1 MRDFCSSSEQHQGI
15 CMANVKLQGLAKSF
29 GDVRVLRD
37 VSLDVHDGEFLTL
50 LGPSGCGKST
60 LLRII
65 AGLERQT
72 AGSVI
77 IGDRAVD
84 NLAPK
89 HRDVAMVFQTYAL
102 YPHMTVAA
110 NLSLPLVMRRM
121 SSLQRLP
128 MIGSLMP
135 GARAQKAAVAR
146 DVQEVATSL
155 ELQDLLERKPG
166 QLSGG
171 QRQRVA
177 LARAMVRH
185 PAVFLMDEPL
195 SNLDAKLRAQMRTE
209 ITGLRRKLAATFVYV
224 THDQLEAMTMSDRVA
239 VMFEGRIVQLG
250 SPQALYSQPA
260 TRQVAEFIGSP
271 RINLIEATAQSDG
284 IVFAADTQLPIQ
296 RGVPSGTKLT
306 LGIRPE
312 SLHLAERGGA
322 GVFTGRVQRTEYVGS
337 DLLVYFHVLG
347 QAEHLVLRT
356 IPRSTA
362 TALRA
367 DTSIHVTVPRDQ
379 LLIFDNNGD
388 ALKAEL
394 PPVTQLR
401 SHR

>member
-1 MRDFCSSSEQHQGI
+1 
-15 CMANVKLQGLAKSF
+15 MASVKLRELTKSF
-29 GDVRVLRD
+29 GDVRVLRE
-37 VSLDVHDGEFLTL
+37 VSLDILDGEFLTL

-65 AGLERQT
+65 AGLEQQT
-72 AGSVI
+72 AGSVA

-84 NLAPK
+84 RLAPK
-89 HRDVAMVFQTYAL
+89 DRDVAMVFQTYAL

-110 NLSLPLVMRRM
+110 NLSLPLQMRRL

-128 MIGSLMP
+128 LLGPLLPGS
-135 GARAQKAAVAR
+135 RAQRTGIAR
-146 DVQEVATSL
+146 EVQEIATSL
-155 ELQDLLERKPG
+155 ELQHLLERKPG

-195 SNLDAKLRAQMRTE
+195 SNLDTKLRTQMRAE
-209 ITGLRRKLAATFVYV
+209 IIELRRKLAATFIYV

-239 VMFEGRIVQLG
+239 VMFDGRIVQVG
-250 SPQALYSQPA
+250 SPQALYAQPA

-271 RINLIEATAQSDG
+271 KINLIEGIAQGDATA
-284 IVFAADTQLPIQ
+284 IVADTQFGIQ
-296 RGVPSGTKLT
+296 HGVPSGTRLT

-312 SLHLAERGGA
+312 SMHLAERSGA

-337 DLLVYFHVLG
+337 DLLVHFHVLG
-347 QAEHLVLRT
+347 QNAPLVLRT
-356 IPRSTA
+356 APRQST

-367 DTSIHVTVPRDQ
+367 DSTIHVSAAREQ
-379 LLIFDNNGD
+379 LLVFDANGD
-388 ALKAEL
+388 ALR
-394 PPVTQLR
+394 PGVPTVTALR

>member
-1 MRDFCSSSEQHQGI
+1 
-15 CMANVKLQGLAKSF
+15 MANVKLQELAKSF

-65 AGLERQT
+65 AGLEQQSS
-72 AGSVI
+72 GSVM

-84 NLAPK
+84 RLAPK

-110 NLSLPLVMRRM
+110 NLSLPLVMRRLTA
-121 SSLQRLP
+121 LQRLP
-128 MIGSLMP
+128 LIGSLLP
-135 GARAQKAAVAR
+135 GARAQKAAITR
-146 DVQEVATSL
+146 DVQDVAASL
-155 ELQDLLERKPG
+155 ELQHLLERKPG

-195 SNLDAKLRAQMRTE
+195 SNLDAKLRAQMRAE
-209 ITGLRRKLAATFVYV
+209 ITELRRKLSATFIYV

-239 VMFEGRIVQLG
+239 VMFDGRIVQLG
-250 SPQALYSQPA
+250 SPQALYAQPA
-260 TRQVAEFIGSP
+260 TRQVAEFIGTP
-271 RINLIEATAQSDG
+271 RINLIEATAQGDG
-284 IVFAADTQLPIQ
+284 VVIAADTQFPIQ
-296 RGVPSGTKLT
+296 RGIATGTRLT

-312 SLHLAERGGA
+312 SMYLVERSGP
-322 GVFTGRVQRTEYVGS
+322 GVFTGRVQRTEYIGS

-347 QAEHLVLRT
+347 QTDPLVLRT
-356 IPRSTA
+356 APRPNTA
-362 TALRA
+362 ALRA
-367 DTSIHVTVPRDQ
+367 ETTIHVATPREQ
-379 LLIFDNNGD
+379 LLIFDTNGD
-388 ALKAEL
+388 ALKAD
-394 PPVTQLR
+394 PPAVTQLR